1 MPLARPVR
9 AGAVGPATLERSALF
24 ADIAGSTRLVVEA
37 GDDTARVL
45 LLRYVGLLEATAR
58 AHGAEHAERVGDQ
71 VFCVFRRSDD
81 AMAAAAAMHERVD
94 ALSVNDRLARPMRI
108 RTGLVHGT
116 VVCSE
121 EGYFGGTVHR
131 AARLV
136 ALAKAGQILTTRR
149 TLDGLA
155 PRWRDVARY
164 FDRRVLRGDSAE
176 EEIHE
181 VLWDAS
187 TTSVTRR
194 PLAPQPDVPCLAVVL
209 EHEGTTLR
217 VDQARPRV
225 EIGRDPACDLRVRDT
240 AASRLHATVEWQ
252 RERIRLTDVSTNGT
266 LVERRDGSRVR
277 LHRESATLEDEGVL
291 RLGATGAE
299 GGALVRYRCT
309 TERA

>member
-1 MPLARPVR
+1 M
-9 AGAVGPATLERSALF
+9 GPATVERSALF

-45 LLRYVGLLEATAR
+45 LLRYVGVLESTAR
-58 AHGAEHAERVGDQ
+58 AHGAEYVERVGDE
-71 VFCVFRRSDD
+71 VFCIFLRGDD
-81 AMAAAAAMHERVD
+81 AIAAATAMHQRVD
-94 ALSVNDRLARPMRI
+94 ALSAEDRLVRPMRI
-108 RTGLVHGT
+108 RTGLVHGP
-116 VVCSE
+116 VLRSD

-164 FDRRVLRGDSAE
+164 FDRRVLRGDSTE

-187 TTSVTRR
+187 PTSVTRPPAEPR
-194 PLAPQPDVPCLAVVL
+194 SEARYVAVVL

-217 VDQARPRV
+217 VDEMRPRV
-225 EIGRDPACDLRVRDT
+225 EIGRDPACDLRVKDT

-252 RERIRLTDVSTNGT
+252 RDRIRLSDVSTNGT
-266 LVERRDGSRVR
+266 LVERRDGFRARV
-277 LHRESATLEDEGVL
+277 HRESTTLEDEGVL
-291 RLGATGAE
+291 HLGATGGE
-299 GGALVRYRCT
+299 GGAVVRYRCT
-309 TERA
+309 TGRA